1 MPSRKQRRRE
11 LKAKRHEYEFVYV
24 DAEGNELDEAPPE
37 LLDREKKERTNGTKV
52 AAARQPAK
60 ASGRGG
66 RSTRVP
72 PEPSWSRAFKRSA
85 MLGAVVFALFALSSG
100 KSSNRYLAGL
110 IPAAAY
116 TLLFIPFTYYIDRF
130 AYKRYQA
137 RLAAGDVTPQKK
149 KR

>member
-1 MPSRKQRRRE
+1 
-11 LKAKRHEYEFVYV
+11 
-24 DAEGNELDEAPPE
+24 
-37 LLDREKKERTNGTKV
+37 
-52 AAARQPAK
+52 
-60 ASGRGG
+60 
-66 RSTRVP
+66 
-72 PEPSWSRAFKRSA
+72 
-85 MLGAVVFALFALSSG
+85 
-100 KSSNRYLAGL
+100 L